1 MHQLA
6 TVLRGFAAGLYLCL
20 AYLQLLLGGA
30 TFRHRVGHLT
40 ARLQECLMEGYLR
53 LLLLRFGYLETRL
66 YLPVKEQ
73 RLREA
78 ADEVEQ
84 QLRGVDYL
92 ADVVRPRAAGGEFQ
106 RRVEPRARHLG
117 VAERG
122 PQLILGAAHVGA
134 RGQRLEADG
143 RGGVHS
149 DGFCIGV
156 C

>member
-6 TVLRGFAAGLYLCL
+6 AVLRGFAAGFHLRL
-20 AYLQLLLGGA
+20 ADLQLLLGGA
-30 TFRHRVGHLT
+30 AFGHRIGHFA

-84 QLRGVDYL
+84 QLGGVDYF
-92 ADVVRPRAAGGEFQ
+92 ADVVRPRAAGGDFQ
-106 RRVEPRARHLG
+106 RRVELRARHLG

-122 PQLILGAAHVGA
+122 PQLIFGTAHIGA